1 MPGWFGTAIALLVIG
16 ALLAAAS
23 VRARTKVTVKSVDGE
38 PGTARARLRRWV
50 AGTAAAFIAL
60 GVACVAASAYDRVDI
75 RNVGILTS
83 FGRPQ
88 TVHDAGPWWHAP
100 WKRVDELSEAYQQQ
114 SFESNSYQD
123 AEQGKTSNSND
134 SGPAVLVRLG
144 NNSNAYVVENLQWR
158 LKSGAAL
165 RLFQDYGGSNVFG
178 TIQNSIVDKQAQAIL
193 SRVFAG
199 FNPQQQ
205 VAVNDNLPTVP
216 GLPPIQTVALV
227 QPDLVGMANTVKKG
241 LQAAVGNDV
250 EIQYVNIPR
259 IFYDPNTQAVID
271 GFNTKVQETK
281 NAIQDANTALARK
294 QANDTI
300 AQSVQNPL
308 VVVAQCITEQINQKK
323 DPAGCWP
330 IGGTP
335 LINAPR
341 QGG

>member
-1 MPGWFGTAIALLVIG
+1 MPGWFETATTLFVLG
-16 ALLAAAS
+16 ALIAAGSLLLSKRLYALAS
-23 VRARTKVTVKSVDGE
+23 GGVFIVLGIVCTVIS
-38 PGTARARLRRWV
+38 
-50 AGTAAAFIAL
+50 
-60 GVACVAASAYDRVDI
+60 CYDRVDT

-83 FGRPQ
+83 FGRPEA
-88 TVHDAGPWWHAP
+88 VHGAGPWWHAP
-100 WKRVDELSEAYQQQ
+100 WKKVDELSEAYQQQ
-114 SFESNSYQD
+114 SFESNSYDD
-123 AEQGKTSNSND
+123 AAQGKTTNNSD

-144 NNSNAYVVENLQWR
+144 NNANAYVVENLQWR
-158 LKSGAAL
+158 LKPGAAM
-165 RLFQDYGGSNVFG
+165 RLFQDYGGNNVFY

-205 VAVNDNLPTVP
+205 VTLNDDLPAAP
-216 GLPPIQTVALV
+216 GMPPIQTVALK
-227 QPDLVGMANTVKKG
+227 QPDLVGMANTVKND
-241 LQAAVGNDV
+241 LQAAVGDDV
-250 EIQYVNIPR
+250 EVQYVNIPR
-259 IFYDPNTQAVID
+259 IFYDNNTQAVID
-271 GFNTKVQETK
+271 GFNQKVQETK

-335 LINAPR
+335 LINPPPR
-341 QGG
+341 